1 MSDLDVWET
10 TTLTKIGDNGQSCP
24 SRQCE
29 IQSTSSR
36 RTPVTHRQ
44 HLQTNDI
51 PMSITRS
58 TTTTTAKPQV
68 RGKGRIFTPTESKP
82 LKRSRKKN
90 CRIDYGYSR
99 RILSKRIIY
108 NISVR
113 PNFFGDS
120 KVRSRNGFWRL
131 IARKTRNRARMCLC
145 GLQKLQSCHIVHESW
160 HTVTYRKQQK
170 ILKDDVTW
178 AVRWYWRGATQVT
191 SPSWCVNLCVS
202 SWSK

>member
-1 MSDLDVWET
+1 VSDLDIWEA
-10 TTLTKIGDNGQSCP
+10 TTLTKIGDNGQSCR

-58 TTTTTAKPQV
+58 TTTTTAKPEV
-68 RGKGRIFTPTESKP
+68 RGKGRILIPTESKP
-82 LKRSRKKN
+82 LNRSREKWQN
-90 CRIDYGYSR
+90 RLRLFTGNSEQMD
-99 RILSKRIIY
+99 
-108 NISVR
+108 NIQHFYR
-113 PNFFGDS
+113 PNFIGDS
-120 KVRSRNGFWRL
+120 QVRSRNGFWRL